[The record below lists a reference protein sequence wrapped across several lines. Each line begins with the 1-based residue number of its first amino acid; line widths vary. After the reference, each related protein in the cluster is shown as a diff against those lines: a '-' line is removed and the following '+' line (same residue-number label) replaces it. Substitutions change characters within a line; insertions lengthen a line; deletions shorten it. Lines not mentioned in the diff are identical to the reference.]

1 MEAHESRTRRERAE
15 VLGWTPGVPSGV
27 HRARMMVSRSRDGQG
42 PNGPVLRA
50 SCRYAAWV
58 AVPTMPGMIGR
69 AANPYDRSAVP
80 CRLLLVSDRQAA
92 SEALRTHLAHHGF
105 TIVAHEGSAAG
116 AADAARREHPEVVL
130 IDAAVPGGWQ
140 DVVVALSGLIPRDH
154 IAVLAAYWS
163 TDARRAAT
171 RTGIGATLLKRVEGV
186 ELVNRLRALAGVA

>member
-1 MEAHESRTRRERAE
+1 
-15 VLGWTPGVPSGV
+15 
-27 HRARMMVSRSRDGQG
+27 
-42 PNGPVLRA
+42 
-50 SCRYAAWV
+50 
-58 AVPTMPGMIGR
+58 MPGMIGR
-69 AANPYDRSAVP
+69 ASKPYDRAAVP

-105 TIVAHEGSAAG
+105 TIVAHEGSATG
-116 AADAARREHPEVVL
+116 AADAACREHPDVVL

-140 DVVVALSGLIPRDH
+140 DVVAALDDLVPRDH

-186 ELVNRLRALAGVA
+186 ELVNRLRAVGGVA